1 VLTERAQIAGLM
13 LMTRVLYVDNG
24 PDLAEITRSLLEKRV
39 DLDVDIAHSI
49 TDATDMLGAREYDA
63 VVSGHCLPDLDG
75 IGFLRTLRGKGNDIP
90 FILYSDRNR
99 DDVAIEALDGGADFY
114 LQKGGDPESQLA
126 ELVNLINHSVKRKE
140 AEDAL
145 QLANKKL
152 NLLGRVTRHDIR
164 NQLTALS
171 GYLEL
176 AKDRTMDEKTSRY
189 IESSIRALEN
199 IDKILEFGRDY
210 EFTGTM
216 KPEWIDAKEMCQ
228 QQMSSLTFRNVRLQ
242 IELDHLEILAD
253 ALLGKVF
260 YNLAYNALKHAK
272 NVKNIRFY
280 YRESGDGLRLICK
293 DDGFGVKRED
303 KESIFAGKRG
313 HGLYLVSEI
322 LRTNGMSIK
331 ETGELGEGARFE
343 IQVPKGKYRLTK
355 SK

>member
-1 VLTERAQIAGLM
+1 
-13 LMTRVLYVDNG
+13 MTRVLYVDNG
-24 PDLAEITRSLLEKRV
+24 SNLPKMARSLLETRV
-39 DLDVDIAHSI
+39 DFDVDIAHSI
-49 TDATDMLGAREYDA
+49 TDAIDMLGAREYDA
-63 VVSGHCLPDLDG
+63 VVSGHALPDLDG
-75 IGFLRTLRGKGNDIP
+75 IGFLRTLRGKGDDIP
-90 FILYSDRNR
+90 FILYSDKNGEE
-99 DDVAIEALDGGADFY
+99 VAIEALDGGADFY
-114 LQKGGDPESQLA
+114 LQKGRDPESQLA
-126 ELVNLINHSVKRKE
+126 ELANLINHSVKRKK

-164 NQLTALS
+164 NQLTVLS

-176 AKDRTMDEKTSRY
+176 AKDRTMDERTSRY
-189 IESSIRALEN
+189 IESSIRALES

-216 KPEWIDAKEMCQ
+216 KPEWIDVKEVCQ
-228 QQMSSLTFRNVRLQ
+228 EQMSNLDFGNVRLQ
-242 IELDHLEILAD
+242 IELDHLDILAD
-253 ALLGKVF
+253 ALLAKVF
-260 YNLAYNALKHAK
+260 YNLADNALKHAK
-272 NVKNIRFY
+272 NVKNIRFFH
-280 YRESGDGLRLICK
+280 RESQDGLILICK

-303 KESIFAGKRG
+303 KKSIFEGKRG

-343 IQVPKGKYRLTK
+343 IHVPEGKYRLTK